1 MKWSKDLKRQVIFEG
16 ILYLIQGFML
26 VLFLFNMTIKF
37 LAVVLLV
44 EFFMSIIAT
53 VGWFIWV
60 NKADNKKV
68 DP

>member
-1 MKWSKDLKRQVIFEG
+1 MKWSKDLKRQVLFEG

-44 EFFMSIIAT
+44 EFFMSMIAT
-53 VGWFIWV
+53 VGWFMWV
-60 NKADNKKV
+60 NKADKGA
-68 DP
+68 